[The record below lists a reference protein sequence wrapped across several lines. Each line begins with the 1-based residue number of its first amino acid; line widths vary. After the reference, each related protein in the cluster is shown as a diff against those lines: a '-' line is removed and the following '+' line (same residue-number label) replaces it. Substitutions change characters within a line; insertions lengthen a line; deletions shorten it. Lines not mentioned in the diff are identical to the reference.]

1 MSAPPEVDYPESDG
15 LPMAD
20 NTVQYEW
27 IVTIKGGLD
36 ALFGDDPDVF
46 VAGNLFW
53 YPVEG
58 DNRTV
63 LAPDTLVAF
72 GRPKDGRRGSY
83 RQWEEGGIAPQVV
96 FEVRSPNNDNR
107 EMLAK
112 RAFYERFGV
121 EEYYEFDPDAEPV
134 TLRGWIRQGQ
144 SFAEIRETSGW
155 TSPRLGIRFEL
166 GDDLTIFRPDGRPFE
181 TFRELQRRAELAERN
196 AKQAERNAEQAE
208 RNAEQAER
216 RFDEERLRAERLAA
230 KLRALGLDPDE

>member
-1 MSAPPEVDYPESDG
+1 MSISAPPEVDYPESDG

-36 ALFGDDPDVF
+36 AVFGDDPDVF

-58 DNRTV
+58 NNKIV
-63 LAPDTLVAF
+63 LAPDTMVAF
-72 GRPKDGRRGSY
+72 GRPKAGRRGSY

-96 FEVRSPNNDNR
+96 FEVRSPNNDAR

-121 EEYYEFDPDAEPV
+121 EEYYEFNPDAEPV
-134 TLRGWIRQGQ
+134 TLRGWLRQGE
-144 SFAEIRETSGW
+144 SFAEIRATSGW

-166 GDDLTIFRPDGRPFE
+166 GDDLTIIRPDGRAFE
-181 TFRELQRRAELAERN
+181 TYSEVERRAEES
-196 AKQAERNAEQAE
+196 
-208 RNAEQAER
+208 ER
-216 RFDEERLRAERLAA
+216 RAEESERKAEEFERKAERLAA
-230 KLRALGLDPDE
+230 KLRALGLDPDA